1 MNSFGQN
8 LYFELKKR
16 PNLGKITLKYGKTRI
31 FENSIGRSCRKKIAD
46 LWPEGPL
53 NSKVCP
59 KIFLSEKTKN

>member
-1 MNSFGQN
+1 MTSFGQN

-31 FENSIGRSCRKKIAD
+31 FENSIVGGVAGNLAD

-53 NSKVCP
+53 NAKVVP